1 MKKLKEIRNVT
12 EAEKTKGVVF
22 SFGRFNPPTTGH
34 EKLIKAASAV
44 AKVQGDDLMI
54 FASQS
59 EDPKKNP
66 LSFTDKV
73 KFMRKMFRTYASA
86 ISQDK
91 GVKTAF
97 DAVTKLYDMGY
108 REVTMIVGADRI
120 KEFDTLLN
128 KYNGVKGRHGFY
140 DFPNGIQIK
149 SAGEREDPDSDA
161 AKSMSADAMSASLLR
176 KIAADGD
183 FDTFIK
189 GVPDTLGTTDK
200 RVLFNKIRTGMK
212 LAAINEMFE
221 LLFDDTLLNEE
232 QELVCE
238 KAPPDEKILKWTED
252 PKVKASFKDQYGDK
266 WAEVM
271 YATAWKMYKDKQE
284 EWNVDEE
291 LDEDWSHAPSMDAM
305 FEETFGDLTKKSFD
319 MVRESLMREEIKIT
333 QQMLNDIEK
342 YADRLFAKL
351 GIDVEFTRHFLD
363 RVNDERNKKQIT
375 QAELIRLFKQTHK
388 QYGRKIAQLGPD
400 AQAVINDMMTD
411 INMPF
416 VLNWDDRN
424 QELDLV
430 AKTVMRKKNFAT
442 SNTKLQV
449 SEFDP
454 LEESAMGDITKATKL
469 VYSYG
474 KTGREEDALE
484 AIKLGWNIVRNPM
497 MRKVIVNAVKA
508 IAEKEGMDWKEATTY
523 IKQKTGID
531 VEDYEGLRE
540 ELEEGKD
547 MSRAQQAAIAIS
559 KKEKNGY
566 VTKTDKK
573 PKGDYDRK
581 VDSYLKKKYQKEEEL
596 EKDEDDPCWKGYVQ
610 VGMKKQDGKEV
621 PNCVPISELVEG
633 DKWTDKQA
641 EREHSK
647 LFLKALKTMP
657 GSPKQKEIIQ
667 QMNVLRKEQ
676 GLPLLGEDSPT
687 AKDDAI
693 MRAGRAVRKSFKKN
707 YTAEERL
714 LKLGEVTSNFLP
726 QIDDLDGDGIPDD
739 PYFNTQTRLVP
750 FEVKISGFP
759 SFILWSVSISK
770 VRSAIRGTLKRLD
783 DIEYIERITDVEARA
798 VHKRRYDQFNR
809 NPLRTKETG
818 KKVDGTDLDQA
829 YLSRQD
835 AYYRESYERGTDEL
849 VKAYKK
855 ATPGEL
861 EEAPQWVRELIAKY
875 FKSNKYEKAAQGLIR
890 YMDKMSDKEKKMH
903 GVEFFAGE
911 IIRMSGMDLDA
922 RILAKTA
929 KKILATEAIF
939 YAKRNKKSLH
949 EIYRPHSEMYY
960 ELFETARELGAI
972 VEGADKY
979 LLEDTDIG
987 EFSRYEGKMVP
998 LDIPLIEETDVELN
1012 SPKRGGSKKF
1022 YVYVKNDKG
1031 NVVKVSFG
1039 DDTGLQAKI
1048 NDAEATKSFVARHDC
1063 ANKKDKTTPGYWA
1076 CRLPM
1081 YAKELG
1087 LEGGGDYFW

>member
-1 MKKLKEIRNVT
+1 MKKLKEIRNIT

-34 EKLIKAASAV
+34 EKLIKAASAI
-44 AKVQGDDLMI
+44 AKVQGDDLVI

-342 YADRLFAKL
+342 YADKLFAKL

-375 QAELIRLFKQTHK
+375 QSELIRLFKQTHK

-454 LEESAMGDITKATKL
+454 LEEKTDD
-469 VYSYG
+469 G
-474 KTGREEDALE
+474 KHHSWKSDGHYTADGQEWTGPQHYNDEMQMVMTGSEPSIESVPLYHYKELPKEVRAKIE
-484 AIKLGWNIVRNPM
+484 A
-497 MRKVIVNAVKA
+497 
-508 IAEKEGMDWKEATTY
+508 
-523 IKQKTGID
+523 
-531 VEDYEGLRE
+531 GLS
-540 ELEEGKD
+540 EGKN

-581 VDSYLKKKYQKEEEL
+581 VDSYLKKKYQKEDEL

-610 VGMKKQDGKEV
+610 VGMKKKGGKEV
-621 PNCVPISELVEG
+621 PNCVPMSELVEG

-667 QMNVLRKEQ
+667 QMNVLRKAQ

-739 PYFNTQTRLVP
+739 PFFNTQTRLVP

-818 KKVDGTDLDQA
+818 KKVAGTDLDQA

-861 EEAPQWVRELIAKY
+861 EEAPQWVKEIIAKY
-875 FKSNKYEKAAQGLIR
+875 FKQNKYEKAAQGLIR
-890 YMDKMSDKEKKMH
+890 YMDKMSDKEKKAH
-903 GVEFFAGE
+903 GVEFYADQ
-911 IIRMSGMDLDA
+911 IIRMSTLDLDA